1 MSALLPLMVALP
13 LGAAAI
19 TVALNRFRR
28 AQWVVAVVTVGAT
41 LAMAVVILVESD
53 RRGTLRAD
61 LGGWPGRIA
70 ISMVADR
77 LASVMLVLGAAML
90 FAVLV
95 YALGQG
101 GGSARSPWY
110 VPAYL
115 VLSAGISA
123 AFLAGDLFN
132 LFVAFEIL
140 LMASYVLITLEGNDA
155 QIRAGT
161 TYVVINVVESL
172 LLFLAVG
179 FVFAA
184 TGTLSMT
191 VLPGRIAELP
201 VGVAVGLN
209 LMLLLAFGLKA
220 AVFPLF
226 SWLPDS
232 YPAALS
238 PVSAVFAGLL
248 TKVGVY
254 ALIRTETLL
263 FPGGQRT
270 LLLVIAGITMVIG
283 GLGAIAQ
290 VDMKRILSFHI
301 VSQIGYMVAGLAL
314 GGVAALSATVF
325 FVVHQ
330 IPTKT
335 ALFLVEG
342 IVEHD
347 TGTSAL
353 DRVGGLARRSGV
365 FAVLF
370 LVPALSLA
378 GIPPFSGFVAKLGLI
393 EAGFAGADWVIV
405 GVALVASLLTLVS
418 MVKIWTGVF
427 WGDPQPHPRGR
438 VGIVRHHRLMGGVT
452 AVTVAACLAIAVAA
466 GPIWQYCERTAGQL
480 VSSESYG
487 KEGSR

>member
-1 MSALLPLMVALP
+1 MSALLALLVVLP
-13 LGAAAI
+13 LGAAA
-19 TVALNRFRR
+19 
-28 AQWVVAVVTVGAT
+28 VTVGLHRFPRSQWVIALVTVGTT
-41 LAMAVVILVESD
+41 LALAVVVLVEVD
-53 RRGTLRAD
+53 RAGPLRTD
-61 LGGWPGRIA
+61 LGGWPGPIA
-70 ISMVADR
+70 IAMVADR
-77 LASVMLVLGAAML
+77 LSAVMLVLGAAML
-90 FAVLV
+90 FAVLL
-95 YALGQG
+95 YARGQG
-101 GGSARSPWY
+101 GGAARSPY
-110 VPAYL
+110 YLPAYL
-115 VLSAGISA
+115 VLSAGVSA
-123 AFLAGDLFN
+123 AFLAADLFN

-140 LMASYVLITLEGNDA
+140 LMASYVLITMEGNDA
-155 QIRAGT
+155 QIRSGT
-161 TYVVINVVESL
+161 TYVVINVVESI

-184 TGTLSMT
+184 TGTLSMA
-191 VLPGRIAELP
+191 VLPERLANLP

-209 LMLLLAFGLKA
+209 LLLLIAFGLKA
-220 AVFPLF
+220 AIFPLF

-270 LLLVIAGITMVIG
+270 LLLVLAGITMIVG

-301 VSQIGYMVAGLAL
+301 VSQIGYMLAGLAL

-325 FVVHQ
+325 FVIHQ

-335 ALFLVEG
+335 SLFLVEG
-342 IVEHD
+342 IVEND

-370 LVPALSLA
+370 LIPALSLA
-378 GIPPFSGFVAKLGLI
+378 GVPPFSGFVAKLGLI
-393 EAGFAGADWVIV
+393 EAGFAGADWAIV
-405 GVALVASLLTLVS
+405 VAALAASLLTLVS
-418 MVKIWTGVF
+418 MVKIWMGVF

-438 VGIVRHHRLMGGVT
+438 VGIVRHHRIMGGVT
-452 AVTVAACLAIAVAA
+452 TAMVAVCLALAVAA
-466 GPIWQYCERTAGQL
+466 GPIWSFCERTAAQLLDVGAYGQRA
-480 VSSESYG
+480 E
-487 KEGSR
+487 R